1 MTDEQIEGSLH
12 KLEGMIAAHRKLL
25 AQIVLALPQTE
36 ALTVALEDR
45 GVMRDGQE
53 DPGAVPAEGLAL
65 ELAIAEEMNRIR
77 NIVEVQRFAQSE
89 E

>member
-1 MTDEQIEGSLH
+1 MTDNEIEGSLH

-25 AQIVLALPQTE
+25 AQIVLSLPQSA
-36 ALTVALEDR
+36 ALTAALEDR

-53 DPGAVPAEGLAL
+53 DPGAVPTDGLAL

-77 NIVEVQRFAQSE
+77 NIVEVQRFAQTE

>member
-1 MTDEQIEGSLH
+1 MTEDRIEGSIQ

-25 AQIVLALPQTE
+25 AQIVLALPQSDT
-36 ALTVALEDR
+36 LTTALEDR

-53 DPGAVPAEGLAL
+53 DPGAVPTEGLAL